1 MSRVSTILNRA
12 ADEVEKRGKS
22 RGAIINRNGNVCA
35 LGALRIAAGAIV
47 GESYGV
53 TEILS
58 SRMDWGVYNEAY
70 RALDGYLM
78 EKKFYGNSNS
88 RDNGVAGWND
98 RSNKATVVKVM
109 RDAANHA
116 DYVNALTL
124 VRLNS
129 E

>member
-78 EKKFYGNSNS
+78 EKKFYGNSAV
-88 RDNGVAGWND
+88 DGVADWND
-98 RSNKATVVKVM
+98 RNNKATVVKVM